1 MAVAVHVGRVAKE
14 YTPYGYSIM
23 EDVSGA
29 FRFTAGAGGA
39 TVYLPMFDDADARI
53 EAIGIISEGGYNQG
67 GDDNVDSWVIRLA
80 SFDAAGAA
88 TTHALV
94 MDTNTAI
101 TPAAQLTANVRVSAT
116 ATTPVIAAGSTLALV
131 VAENGTANG
140 NIDATVLVRV
150 RRKA

>member
-1 MAVAVHVGRVAKE
+1 MAVAVHVGRVAKD

-23 EDVSGA
+23 EDISGE
-29 FRFTAGAGGA
+29 FQVTAGAGGT

-53 EAIGIISEGGYNQG
+53 EAIGIISEDGYNQAA
-67 GDDNVDSWVIRLA
+67 DNAVNSWLIRLS

-94 MDTNTAI
+94 MDTSTVVTTA
-101 TPAAQLTANVRVSAT
+101 PQLGANVRASAT
-116 ATTPVIAAGSTLALV
+116 ATTPVVAAGGTLALV
-131 VAENGTANG
+131 ITENGTANG
-140 NIDATVLVRV
+140 SLSATVLVRV

>member
-39 TVYLPMFDDADARI
+39 TVFLPMFDDADARI
-53 EAIGIISEGGYNQG
+53 EAISIISEGGYNQG
-67 GDDNVDSWVIRLA
+67 ADNAVNSWVIRLA

-94 MDTNTAI
+94 MDTSTVVTAAPQI
-101 TPAAQLTANVRVSAT
+101 GANVRVSAT
-116 ATTPVIAAGSTLALV
+116 ASTPVIAAGSTLAIIV
-131 VAENGTANG
+131 GENGTANG

>member
-39 TVYLPMFDDADARI
+39 TVYLPMFDDAAARI
-53 EAIGIISEGGYNQG
+53 EAIGIISGGGYNEAA
-67 GDDNVDSWVIRLA
+67 DNAVDSWIIRL
-80 SFDAAGAA
+80 SSLDAAGAA

-94 MDTNTAI
+94 MDTSAVVTAA
-101 TPAAQLTANVRVSAT
+101 PQLSANVRVSAT

-131 VAENGTANG
+131 VSENGTANG